1 MGGNP
6 ITRSAIMLLKLQRNA
21 RVKKAAMKGTFWYT
35 HETQVNSL
43 KEIGYDMEY
52 IPLQG
57 GKADGFDPF
66 FRGAVSLEGE
76 LIVEGQHADQ
86 QAWYMI
92 VPDSF
97 GRVKFADPYWLQFF
111 GQRVYSTYNAGGT
124 PNLQYA
130 SCLVDFKQFYLD
142 NAASQGVLTGC
153 GVPAGSAYGY

>member
-1 MGGNP
+1 
-6 ITRSAIMLLKLQRNA
+6 
-21 RVKKAAMKGTFWYT
+21 MKGTFWYT

-52 IPLQG
+52 IPLSG
-57 GKADGFDPF
+57 GKAEGFDPF
-66 FRGAVSLEGE
+66 FRGACTLEGE
-76 LIVEGQHADQ
+76 MIVEGQHADQ

-92 VPDSF
+92 VPDAI

-130 SCLVDFKQFYLD
+130 SCLVDFKQFYCD
-142 NAASQGVLTGC
+142 NAAAQGVITGN
-153 GVPAGSAYGY
+153 GVPAGSGYGY